1 VDDNVA
7 ADREEAKA
15 FYRALEPLRVRWV
28 SQASIHAALDEEL
41 LELIARS
48 GCEALLVGIETLDPE
63 TLGQMNKRF
72 NARGGGLE
80 RALAGFRRRRI
91 RLYATFVFGYDRDT
105 AETFAEVAEFAR
117 RQRFYVAAFN
127 HLTPFPGTP
136 LYRRLEAESRLLYD
150 AWWLDPRYTYNQIP
164 FRPLRLEPA
173 ELQRLCLE
181 IRREF
186 YSLRSIARRMVDPV
200 NRSSALM
207 LRLFP
212 MINFMIRGEVLQRD
226 GLPLG
231 ASDVPDG
238 LLTFEER
245 PAARF
250 GTRGAHA
257 L

>member
-1 VDDNVA
+1 
-7 ADREEAKA
+7 
-15 FYRALEPLRVRWV
+15 
-28 SQASIHAALDEEL
+28 
-41 LELIARS
+41 
-48 GCEALLVGIETLDPE
+48 
-63 TLGQMNKRF
+63 MNKRF
-72 NARGGGLE
+72 NARTGGLE
-80 RALAGFRRRRI
+80 RALAAFRRRRI

-117 RQRFYVAAFN
+117 RERFYVAAFN

-150 AWWLDPRYTYNQIP
+150 VWWLDPHYTYNQIP

-231 ASDVPDG
+231 AQDG
-238 LLTFEER
+238 AGRLLTFEER